1 MMKERFLSSEEYDE
15 EAYKLYD
22 EGDYQGA
29 LEMLKEGLSLYPNA
43 VELYVGMGY
52 ARLAREEYAWAR
64 ESFQHAL
71 ILDPDHEDALVG
83 MGELLLWFGRKE
95 GALRLFEKVE
105 ALGYDTD
112 VDLMLT
118 MGRALYGA
126 GLYVEARDAFA
137 RLVASRPDS
146 AEAVAALGYALQRTG
161 NELEATRHIRRAL
174 RLAPELH
181 EARVFLGH
189 VLYDRA
195 DREGAMRE
203 FEQVPPSEH
212 WDSRAVWR
220 VIELNASL
228 RGIPVDDARM
238 GPWQARLRELESLT
252 DPLDRLLAEVE
263 AQASGIVDTVT
274 DHQQLELFE
283 NAPLEDRETHL
294 LRTREGRPFRGT
306 WHEIVRQMRDDAG
319 FSHET
324 VSHYMR
330 RLSER
335 WREQFGLEIP
345 IVDPESF
352 LTAAIR
358 AGLVQRVDD
367 GPAPAE

>member
-1 MMKERFLSSEEYDE
+1 MMEERFLSSEEYDE

-22 EGDYQGA
+22 EGDYEGA
-29 LEMLKEGLSLYPNA
+29 LKMLKEGLSLYPNA
-43 VELYVGMGY
+43 VELYIGMGY

-64 ESFQHAL
+64 ESFQRAL
-71 ILDPDHEDALVG
+71 MLDPDHEDALVG
-83 MGELLLWFGRKE
+83 MGELLLWFGRKDD
-95 GALRLFEKVE
+95 ALRLFGKVE
-105 ALGYDTD
+105 ALGHDTD
-112 VDLMLT
+112 ADLMLT

-126 GLYVEARDAFA
+126 GMYVEARDAFA
-137 RLVASRPDS
+137 RLVAARPDS
-146 AEAVAALGYALQRTG
+146 AEATAALGYALQRTG
-161 NELEATRHIRRAL
+161 NELEASRHIRRAL

-189 VLYDRA
+189 ILYERA

-203 FEQVPPSEH
+203 FEQVPPAEH
-212 WDSRAVWR
+212 WDPRAVWR

-228 RGIPVDDARM
+228 RGIPVGDARM
-238 GPWQARLRELESLT
+238 DPWQTRLRELENLS

-263 AQASGIVDTVT
+263 ARASGAAAAT
-274 DHQQLELFE
+274 DHQQLELFSRTS
-283 NAPLEDRETHL
+283 LVDREVHHV
-294 LRTREGRPFRGT
+294 RTSEGRPFWGT

-358 AGLVQRVDD
+358 AGLVRRVDD
-367 GPAPAE
+367 DPAPSE

>member
-1 MMKERFLSSEEYDE
+1 MMQERFLSSEEYDE

-22 EGDYQGA
+22 EGDYEGA

-64 ESFQHAL
+64 ESFQQAL
-71 ILDPDHEDALVG
+71 MLDPDHEDALVG
-83 MGELLLWFGRKE
+83 MGELLLWFGKSER
-95 GALRLFEKVE
+95 ALGLFRKVE

-126 GLYVEARDAFA
+126 GLYMEARDAFA
-137 RLVASRPDS
+137 RLVAARPDS

-181 EARVFLGH
+181 EARIFLGH
-189 VLYDRA
+189 ILYDRA

-212 WDSRAVWR
+212 WDPRAVWR

-228 RGIPVDDARM
+228 RGIPVGDARM
-238 GPWQARLRELESLT
+238 EPWQTRLRELENLS

-263 AQASGIVDTVT
+263 AQASGIAESAT

-283 NAPLEDRETHL
+283 GPSPGDREAHQV
-294 LRTREGRPFRGT
+294 RNREGWPFRGT

-358 AGLVQRVDD
+358 AGLMQRVDD
-367 GPAPAE
+367 DTAPPE

>member
-1 MMKERFLSSEEYDE
+1 MEERFLSSEEYDE

-22 EGDYQGA
+22 EGDYEGA

-43 VELYVGMGY
+43 VELYIGMGY

-64 ESFQHAL
+64 GSFQQAL
-71 ILDPDHEDALVG
+71 MLDPDHEDALVG
-83 MGELLLWFGRKE
+83 MGELLLWFGKKD
-95 GALRLFEKVE
+95 GALELFRKVE
-105 ALGYDTD
+105 DLGYDSD
-112 VDLMLT
+112 IDLMLT

-126 GLYVEARDAFA
+126 GLYVDARDAFA
-137 RLVASRPDS
+137 KLVAARPDS

-161 NELEATRHIRRAL
+161 NELEASRHIRRAL
-174 RLAPELH
+174 RLAPDLH
-181 EARVFLGH
+181 EARIFLGH
-189 VLYDRA
+189 ILYDRA

-203 FEQVPPSEH
+203 FEQVPPAEH

-228 RGIPVDDARM
+228 RGIPVGDARM
-238 GPWQARLRELESLT
+238 EPWQARLRELENLP

-263 AQASGIVDTVT
+263 AQASGIAESATNR
-274 DHQQLELFE
+274 QQLELFG
-283 NAPLEDRETHL
+283 NTPLENREVHHV
-294 LRTREGRPFRGT
+294 RTGDGRPYRGT

-358 AGLVQRVDD
+358 AGLVQRVGDD
-367 GPAPAE
+367 STPVV

>member
-1 MMKERFLSSEEYDE
+1 MQERFPSSEEYDE

-22 EGDYQGA
+22 EGDYDGA

-64 ESFQHAL
+64 ESFRQAL
-71 ILDPDHEDALVG
+71 TLDPDHEDALVG
-83 MGELLLWFGRKE
+83 MGELLLRFGQKE
-95 GALRLFEKVE
+95 RALRLFGKVE

-112 VDLMLT
+112 VDLMLA
-118 MGRALYGA
+118 MGRALFGA
-126 GLYVEARDAFA
+126 GLHVEARDAFA
-137 RLVASRPDS
+137 RLVAARPDS

-161 NELEATRHIRRAL
+161 NELEATRHVRRAL

-189 VLYDRA
+189 ILYDRV

-203 FEQVPPSEH
+203 FERVPLSEH
-212 WDSRAVWR
+212 RDPRAVWR

-228 RGIPVDDARM
+228 RGIPVGDASM
-238 GPWQARLRELESLT
+238 EPWQARLRELEDHS
-252 DPLDRLLAEVE
+252 DPIDRLLAEVE
-263 AQASGIVDTVT
+263 AEASRTAGPAVD
-274 DHQQLELFE
+274 DPQLELFE
-283 NAPLEDRETHL
+283 GGPPADHDTHQV
-294 LRTREGRPFRGT
+294 RSREGGPFQGT
-306 WHEIVRQMRDDAG
+306 WHEIVRQMRDEAG

-324 VSHYMR
+324 VAHFMR

-345 IVDPESF
+345 VTDPESF
-352 LTAAIR
+352 LTSAIL
-358 AGLVQRVDD
+358 AGLMRRVGDD
-367 GPAPAE
+367 DDAAP

>member
-1 MMKERFLSSEEYDE
+1 MMQERFLSSEEYDE

-22 EGDYQGA
+22 EGDYEGA
-29 LEMLKEGLSLYPNA
+29 LEMLKEGLSLYPGA

-64 ESFQHAL
+64 ESFQYAL

-83 MGELLLWFGRKE
+83 MGELLLWFGKKKR
-95 GALRLFEKVE
+95 ALRLFAKVE

-189 VLYDRA
+189 ILYDRA
-195 DREGAMRE
+195 DRERAMHE

-228 RGIPVDDARM
+228 REIPVDDARM
-238 GPWQARLRELESLT
+238 DPWQARLRELESLS

-263 AQASGIVDTVT
+263 AQASGIVESAT

-283 NAPLEDRETHL
+283 GAPLEDRQAHH

-358 AGLVQRVDD
+358 TGLVQRVDD

>member
-1 MMKERFLSSEEYDE
+1 MMQERFLSSEEYDE

-22 EGDYQGA
+22 EGDYEGA
-29 LEMLKEGLSLYPNA
+29 LEMLKEGLSLYPHA

-83 MGELLLWFGRKE
+83 MGELLLRFGKKE
-95 GALRLFEKVE
+95 NALRLFEKVE
-105 ALGYDTD
+105 ALGYDSD
-112 VDLMLT
+112 MDLMLT

-203 FEQVPPSEH
+203 FEQVPPAEH

-228 RGIPVDDARM
+228 RDVPVDDARM
-238 GPWQARLRELESLT
+238 EPWQARLRELESLS

-263 AQASGIVDTVT
+263 AQASGIVESVT
-274 DHQQLELFE
+274 DHQQLELFG
-283 NAPLEDRETHL
+283 NAPLEDRDAQH

-352 LTAAIR
+352 LTAALR
-358 AGLVQRVDD
+358 AGLVKRVDD
-367 GPAPAE
+367 GPAPAG

>member
-1 MMKERFLSSEEYDE
+1 MMEERFLSSEEYDE

-22 EGDYQGA
+22 EGDYEGA

-64 ESFQHAL
+64 ESFQRAL
-71 ILDPDHEDALVG
+71 MLDPDHEDALVG
-83 MGELLLWFGRKE
+83 MGELLLRFGRKE
-95 GALRLFEKVE
+95 GALGLFRKVE

-112 VDLMLT
+112 IDLMLT

-126 GLYVEARDAFA
+126 GLYLEARDVFA
-137 RLVASRPDS
+137 RLVAARPDS

-174 RLAPELH
+174 RMAPDLH

-189 VLYDRA
+189 ILYDRA
-195 DREGAMRE
+195 DRDGAIRE
-203 FEQVPPSEH
+203 FEQVPPAEH

-220 VIELNASL
+220 VMELNASL
-228 RGIPVDDARM
+228 RGVPVGDARM
-238 GPWQARLRELESLT
+238 KPWQARLRELEDLS

-263 AQASGIVDTVT
+263 ARASGIADSAM
-274 DHQQLELFE
+274 DQQQLELFG
-283 NAPLEDRETHL
+283 ATPLEDRQTHHV
-294 LRTREGRPFRGT
+294 RTGEGRPFWGT

-335 WREQFGLEIP
+335 WREQFGLDVP

-358 AGLVQRVDD
+358 AGLVQRVGDD
-367 GPAPAE
+367 PTAAE

>member
-1 MMKERFLSSEEYDE
+1 MMEERFLSSEEYDD

-22 EGDYQGA
+22 EGDYEGA

-64 ESFQHAL
+64 ESFQRAL
-71 ILDPDHEDALVG
+71 MLDPDHEDALVG
-83 MGELLLWFGRKE
+83 MGELLLWFGKRE
-95 GALRLFEKVE
+95 SALGLFRKVE

-112 VDLMLT
+112 IDLMLT

-126 GLYVEARDAFA
+126 GVYAEAREMFA

-161 NELEATRHIRRAL
+161 NELEASRHIRRAL
-174 RLAPELH
+174 RLAPDLH
-181 EARVFLGH
+181 EARIFLGH
-189 VLYDRA
+189 ILYERA
-195 DREGAMRE
+195 DREGAIRE
-203 FEQVPPSEH
+203 FEQVPPAEH
-212 WDSRAVWR
+212 WDARAVWR

-228 RGIPVDDARM
+228 RGIPVGNARM
-238 GPWQARLRELESLT
+238 EPWQARLRELENLS
-252 DPLDRLLAEVE
+252 DPVDRLLAEVE
-263 AQASGIVDTVT
+263 AQASGIADAAI
-274 DHQQLELFE
+274 DHQQLELFGGT
-283 NAPLEDRETHL
+283 PLENREVHHV
-294 LRTREGRPFRGT
+294 RTSKGRPFRGT

-358 AGLVQRVDD
+358 TGLVQRVDD
-367 GPAPAE
+367 DPAPAE

>member
-1 MMKERFLSSEEYDE
+1 MQERFLSSEEYDE

-22 EGDYQGA
+22 DGDYEGA

-64 ESFQHAL
+64 ESFQQAL
-71 ILDPDHEDALVG
+71 MLDPDHEDALVG

-95 GALRLFEKVE
+95 GALRLFAKVE
-105 ALGYDTD
+105 ALGYDND
-112 VDLMLT
+112 MDLMLT

-181 EARVFLGH
+181 EARIFLGH

-203 FEQVPPSEH
+203 FEQVPPSDH

-228 RGIPVDDARM
+228 RGIPMDDARM
-238 GPWQARLRELESLT
+238 EPWQARLRELESLS

-263 AQASGIVDTVT
+263 AQASGIAASMT

-283 NAPLEDRETHL
+283 SAPLEDREAHH

>member
-1 MMKERFLSSEEYDE
+1 MMEERFLSSEEYDE

-22 EGDYQGA
+22 EGDYEGA
-29 LEMLKEGLSLYPNA
+29 LEMLKEGLSLYPSA

-64 ESFQHAL
+64 ESFQRAL
-71 ILDPDHEDALVG
+71 VLDPDHEDALVG
-83 MGELLLWFGRKE
+83 MGELLLWFGKKE
-95 GALRLFEKVE
+95 NALRLFEKVE

-112 VDLMLT
+112 IDLMLT
-118 MGRALYGA
+118 MGRALHGA
-126 GLYVEARDAFA
+126 RLYTEARDAFA
-137 RLVASRPDS
+137 RLVAARPDC
-146 AEAVAALGYALQRTG
+146 AEAIAALGYALHRTG
-161 NELEATRHIRRAL
+161 HELEAGRHIRRAL
-174 RLAPELH
+174 RLAPNLH
-181 EARVFLGH
+181 EARIFLGH
-189 VLYDRA
+189 ILYDRS
-195 DREGAMRE
+195 DREGAIRE
-203 FEQVPPSEH
+203 FEQVPPAEH

-220 VIELNASL
+220 VMELNASM
-228 RGIPVDDARM
+228 RGIPVDDPRM
-238 GPWQARLRELESLT
+238 EPWQARLRELEKLS
-252 DPLDRLLAEVE
+252 DPIDRLLAEVE
-263 AQASGIVDTVT
+263 ARAPGIGESAV
-274 DHQQLELFE
+274 DHQQLELFGQS
-283 NAPLEDRETHL
+283 PVEDQEVHHVRS
-294 LRTREGRPFRGT
+294 RNGQPFWGT
-306 WHEIVRQMRDDAG
+306 WHEIVRQMRDHAG

-358 AGLVQRVDD
+358 AGLVQRVGD

>member
-1 MMKERFLSSEEYDE
+1 MTKGRLPSSEDYDE
-15 EAYKLYD
+15 EAYKLYE
-22 EGDYQGA
+22 EGDYEGA
-29 LEMLKEGLSLYPNA
+29 LKMLKEGLCLYPNA

-64 ESFQHAL
+64 RSFQQAL
-71 ILDPDHEDALVG
+71 MLDSDHEDALVG

-95 GALRLFEKVE
+95 KALELFRKVE
-105 ALGYDTD
+105 ALGYDGD
-112 VDLMLT
+112 IDLMLT

-126 GLYVEARDAFA
+126 GLYVEARDVFA

-146 AEAVAALGYALQRTG
+146 AEAVAALGYALHRTG

-174 RLAPELH
+174 RQAPDLH

-189 VLYDRA
+189 ILYDRA

-212 WDSRAVWR
+212 WDPRAVWR

-228 RGIPVDDARM
+228 RGIPVSDARVE
-238 GPWQARLRELESLT
+238 PWQARLRELENLS

-263 AQASGIVDTVT
+263 AVASGVPGSAT
-274 DHQQLELFE
+274 DQLELFDG
-283 NAPLEDRETHL
+283 ARLEDREAHHV
-294 LRTREGRPFRGT
+294 RTGGGRPFRGT

-330 RLSER
+330 RLAER

-345 IVDPESF
+345 VVDPEAF
-352 LTAAIR
+352 LTAAIQ

-367 GPAPAE
+367 DPATAG

>member
-1 MMKERFLSSEEYDE
+1 MKERFLSSEEYDE

-22 EGDYQGA
+22 EGDYEGA

-64 ESFQHAL
+64 ESFQQAL
-71 ILDPDHEDALVG
+71 MLDPDHEDALVG
-83 MGELLLWFGRKE
+83 MGELLLWFGKKE
-95 GALRLFEKVE
+95 RALGLFSKVE
-105 ALGYDTD
+105 ALGYDAD
-112 VDLMLT
+112 IDLMLT

-126 GLYVEARDAFA
+126 GLYVEARDTFA
-137 RLVASRPDS
+137 RLVASRPES
-146 AEAVAALGYALQRTG
+146 AEAIAALGYALQRTG
-161 NELEATRHIRRAL
+161 NELEASRHIRRAL
-174 RLAPELH
+174 RLAPDLH
-181 EARVFLGH
+181 EARIFLGH
-189 VLYDRA
+189 ILYDRA

-203 FEQVPPSEH
+203 FEQVPPAEH
-212 WDSRAVWR
+212 WDPRAVWR

-228 RGIPVDDARM
+228 RDIPVGDARM
-238 GPWQARLRELESLT
+238 EPWQARLRELENLS

-263 AQASGIVDTVT
+263 ARASGFAESAV
-274 DHQQLELFE
+274 DHQQLELFGST
-283 NAPLEDRETHL
+283 PLADREVQQV
-294 LRTREGRPFRGT
+294 RTSDGRPFRGT

-330 RLSER
+330 RLAER

-358 AGLVQRVDD
+358 TGLVQRVDD
-367 GPAPAE
+367 DPTPLE

>member
-1 MMKERFLSSEEYDE
+1 MQERFLSSEEYDE

-22 EGDYQGA
+22 DGDYEGA

-64 ESFQHAL
+64 ESFQQAL
-71 ILDPDHEDALVG
+71 MLDPDHEDALVG

-95 GALRLFEKVE
+95 SALRLFQKVE
-105 ALGYDTD
+105 ALGYDND

-137 RLVASRPDS
+137 RLVASRADS

-181 EARVFLGH
+181 EARIFLGH

-203 FEQVPPSEH
+203 FEQVPPAEH

-228 RGIPVDDARM
+228 RGIPVNDARM
-238 GPWQARLRELESLT
+238 DPWQARLRELESLS

-263 AQASGIVDTVT
+263 ARASGIESVT
-274 DHQQLELFE
+274 DQQQLELFGS
-283 NAPLEDRETHL
+283 APLEDPEAHH
-294 LRTREGRPFRGT
+294 LRTPEGRPFRGT

-330 RLSER
+330 RLAER

-352 LTAAIR
+352 LVAAIR
-358 AGLVQRVDD
+358 AGLVRRVDD